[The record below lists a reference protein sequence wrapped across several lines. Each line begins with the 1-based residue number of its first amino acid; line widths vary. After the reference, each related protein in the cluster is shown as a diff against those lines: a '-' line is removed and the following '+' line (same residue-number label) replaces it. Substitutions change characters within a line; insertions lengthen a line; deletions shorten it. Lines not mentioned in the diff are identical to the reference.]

1 MLLLEAGVIAAPR
14 DFDTGLRSFLLAHPP
29 TSWDVARLHG
39 GGGPGGTSARSGVGT
54 AALLLHTSSIV
65 KILHAFS
72 ALILT
77 LALTLTLALI
87 NLSLPLTP
95 TRHALS
101 VMPVSSHDLM
111 LEMLMRQRK
120 LRVLD
125 SEQRLFYPVMRGA
138 RAASPAEKQ
147 CGGGSGGEA
156 GGGGGGGGEERGE
169 SQSQREG
176 KRGVWARA
184 RARAREA
191 RAGRDPPRK
200 WRTRAPS

>member
-39 GGGPGGTSARSGVGT
+39 GGGPGGASARSGVGT

-72 ALILT
+72 TLIQT
-77 LALTLTLALI
+77 LTLTLTLGLI
-87 NLSLPLTP
+87 SLSLPLTP

-147 CGGGSGGEA
+147 CGGEAGGEGGGEA
-156 GGGGGGGGEERGE
+156 EGGGE

>member
-1 MLLLEAGVIAAPR
+1 
-14 DFDTGLRSFLLAHPP
+14 
-29 TSWDVARLHG
+29 
-39 GGGPGGTSARSGVGT
+39 
-54 AALLLHTSSIV
+54 
-65 KILHAFS
+65 
-72 ALILT
+72 
-77 LALTLTLALI
+77 
-87 NLSLPLTP
+87 
-95 TRHALS
+95 
-101 VMPVSSHDLM
+101 MPVSSHDLM

-147 CGGGSGGEA
+147 CGGEAGGEGGGEA
-156 GGGGGGGGEERGE
+156 EGGGE

-184 RARAREA
+184 RARARAREA
-191 RAGRDPPRK
+191 RAGRGPPRK

>member
-39 GGGPGGTSARSGVGT
+39 GGGPGGAARSGVGT

-77 LALTLTLALI
+77 LALTLILALI

-125 SEQRLFYPVMRGA
+125 SEQRLFYPVRRGA

-147 CGGGSGGEA
+147 CGGEAGGEGGGEA
-156 GGGGGGGGEERGE
+156 EGGGE

-184 RARAREA
+184 RARARES
-191 RAGRDPPRK
+191 RAGRGPPRK
-200 WRTRAPS
+200 WRTRALS